1 MFFSHR
7 WRLLS
12 RLRAWPVRRNCSN
25 KCSVTSWIWR
35 KLNTFH
41 LDILQ
46 NHDRMWFMHIYLSIY
61 LSFYLSIHTYIHTYI
76 CVYWYIYLMYIRCV
90 NIYICIYVYIYT
102 YNPMYNSATYVSWH
116 LLHCRSVAHFGPIWD
131 ISLSGCVI
139 QVEMCLVSG
148 FQYFNRPFR
157 VLFVVYPKLTFWAC
171 SHMVYLYF
179 FSFTPPFHKWKTMCF
194 DPSPTSTNIPR

>member
-1 MFFSHR
+1 MIHAY
-7 WRLLS
+7 LS
-12 RLRAWPVRRNCSN
+12 
-25 KCSVTSWIWR
+25 
-35 KLNTFH
+35 
-41 LDILQ
+41 
-46 NHDRMWFMHIYLSIY
+46 IYLSIY
-61 LSFYLSIHTYIHTYI
+61 LYIHTYIHTYI
-76 CVYWYIYLMYIRCV
+76 YMCILIHILDVYTVCKYIYYIYASMYI
-90 NIYICIYVYIYT
+90 YIYT

-116 LLHCRSVAHFGPIWD
+116 LLHCRSVAHFGPTWD

-157 VLFVVYPKLTFWAC
+157 VLFVVYPKLSFWAC

>member
-76 CVYWYIYLMYIRCV
+76 YMCILIHILDVYTVCKYIYASMYI
-90 NIYICIYVYIYT
+90 YIHTIPCTTQQHMFHGICCIVDQ
-102 YNPMYNSATYVSWH
+102 
-116 LLHCRSVAHFGPIWD
+116 LHILDPLGTF
-131 ISLSGCVI
+131 
-139 QVEMCLVSG
+139 
-148 FQYFNRPFR
+148 PFR
-157 VLFVVYPKLTFWAC
+157 VVSSRLKCVWFLA
-171 SHMVYLYF
+171 S
-179 FSFTPPFHKWKTMCF
+179 S
-194 DPSPTSTNIPR
+194 TSTDHFGCFLWCIPS